1 MKTLVLGDIHGC
13 DTWRKIIDLEN
24 PDKIIFL
31 GDYFDSFSIS
41 TEQQL
46 ANFYNILKLQEI
58 LPKDRVILLL
68 GNHDYH
74 YLVDGVKYSGFS
86 NIRKIVVQPLLK
98 EAVKENKI
106 QIIHIEGK
114 YVFSH
119 AGITDYWLKEVAHLY
134 TVKDIT
140 FDNIPLSYLDWND
153 IQFPDPYGDTI
164 SNSPIWVR
172 PYSLVQDAVPF
183 FNQVVG
189 HTHGDLILK
198 LTSKRSTDLFIC
210 DALPKEYLILEN
222 NEPIIKKL
230 CL

>member
-1 MKTLVLGDIHGC
+1 MKTLALGDIHGC
-13 DTWRKIIDLEN
+13 NTWRKIIDLEN
-24 PDKIIFL
+24 PDKVIFL

-46 ANFYNILKLQEI
+46 ENFRNILKLQETF
-58 LPKDRVILLL
+58 PKDRVILLL

-74 YLVDGVKYSGFS
+74 YLVDGVTYSGFS
-86 NIRKIVVQPLLK
+86 HNRKTVVQPLLK
-98 EAVKENKI
+98 EVVKENRI

-119 AGITDYWLKEVAHLY
+119 AGITDYWLKEVAHLSA
-134 TVKDIT
+134 VEDIT
-140 FDNIPLSYLDWND
+140 FDNLPLSSLDWND

-172 PYSLVQDAVPF
+172 PDSLAQDAIPF

-189 HTHGDLILK
+189 HTHGELILK
-198 LTSKRSTDLFIC
+198 LVSKRFTDLFIC
-210 DALPKEYLILEN
+210 DTLPKEYLILED

-230 CL
+230 